1 MIDCPVQLPIEVQ
14 LLGGDSFTWGRLL
27 VRDMIHKP
35 TQHGASRV
43 ARLIITVHGDS
54 ETSGCSYSCPLTG
67 DLTSSACV
75 CGCVVNDVSATAAT
89 RVYVSENYLT

>member
-1 MIDCPVQLPIEVQ
+1 MIDCPGQLPIEVQ

-35 TQHGASRV
+35 TQHGVSRV
-43 ARLIITVHGDS
+43 ARLIITVHCDG
-54 ETSGCSYSCPLTG
+54 ETFDCSCSCPLTG

-75 CGCVVNDVSATAAT
+75 CGCAVNDVSAMSVT
-89 RVYVSENYLT
+89 

>member
-1 MIDCPVQLPIEVQ
+1 MQLPIEVQ
-14 LLGGDSFTWGRLL
+14 LLGGDSLRGGGGGGGLL

-35 TQHGASRV
+35 TQHGVSRV

-54 ETSGCSYSCPLTG
+54 ETSGCSCSCPLIG

-75 CGCVVNDVSATAAT
+75 CGCVVNDVSAMSAT
-89 RVYVSENYLT
+89 

>member
-1 MIDCPVQLPIEVQ
+1 MQLPIDVQ
-14 LLGGDSFTWGRLL
+14 SLGGDSFTWGRLL
-27 VRDMIHKP
+27 VRDLIHKP
-35 TQHGASRV
+35 TEHGVIRV
-43 ARLIITVHGDS
+43 ARLIITVHGDG
-54 ETSGCSYSCPLTG
+54 EISGCSCSCPLIG